1 MREKKIKIIDN
12 PHRSVKKRSMVLYIS
27 IVSLNT
33 LPYNYLYRK
42 PSITDTFNEEESI
55 VGVCAVFVQGPGSD
69 VVPCFDCDIPDDGNS
84 HVGVGLQTE
93 GQDGGQMKNTEIT
106 PIT

>member
-55 VGVCAVFVQGPGSD
+55 VGVCAVFVQGPSCQIVASLDGD
-69 VVPCFDCDIPDDGNS
+69 VPDDGNS
-84 HVGVGLQTE
+84 HVWVGLQAE
-93 GQDGGQMKNTEIT
+93 
-106 PIT
+106 

>member
-1 MREKKIKIIDN
+1 MTLIWTGHKPENERKKNKIIDN

-42 PSITDTFNEEESI
+42 PSITDTFNVEESI
-55 VGVCAVFVQGPGSD
+55 MGVCAVFVKGPGCQIVAS
-69 VVPCFDCDIPDDGNS
+69 FDSDIPDDWNS
-84 HVGVGLQTE
+84 HVWVCF
-93 GQDGGQMKNTEIT
+93 
-106 PIT
+106 